1 MADNIIASGRVKT
14 HARII
19 CLIIERLA
27 FLFTRPIPKSEPQET
42 WVVETGSPHLEAK
55 ITRNEV
61 TRFAL
66 KPWP

>member
-1 MADNIIASGRVKT
+1 MPERIPARGRVKNQ
-14 HARII
+14 AKII
-19 CLIIERLA
+19 FLIKEKLA

-42 WVVETGSPHLEAK
+42 CVVETGSPHLEAK

-66 KPWP
+66 KP